1 MQGFSHLHVHS
12 HYTLLGSTAPVAGLV
27 ARAAAEGMAHLAL
40 TDLNALYGVV
50 AFERACREAGIAPIL
65 GMTTTVA
72 LPEGRIGPAATPG
85 RLVLLATGPAGYR
98 SLCRLSSRIQA
109 QPEREIAAAVGL
121 AWDDLEAN
129 HEGLIC
135 LSGGRMGWVERL
147 LRAGDGEA
155 AARYAA
161 RLAAIYGRDAY
172 LSLEIHQPGD
182 LPVVEALSDLGQ
194 RLGLRAVAAQPVYCL
209 SPNDAPRL
217 RLLAAIDEN
226 VRLEAV
232 PPSALPAGGDPAVDL
247 HWLSPAEV
255 AARFA
260 SLVEPLETVAE
271 VAARC
276 GPALPGGEP
285 IWPALKL
292 PQGQGPDEAL
302 SALARSG
309 LVALFGP
316 DAPAGVRQRLESELA
331 AITRDGYSPLF
342 LVVADIVR
350 YAREAGV
357 PVNTRGSVA
366 NSLVAYCTGITN
378 VDPMAHDL
386 LFERFLNPARAEA
399 SGASGHGLP
408 DIDLDFCSRQRDRVL
423 EYVRRTY
430 GPEQVAL
437 VSTVSTLQPR
447 GAVRETAKAYGL
459 DEGQTNH
466 LVALLPRRWHPDP
479 RRRDRRTVEDVLDDL
494 PDPRLQEVV
503 RAAYEIVG
511 QPHHLSVHPGGLVIT
526 PGPLTDV
533 LPLQWAP
540 KGFLI
545 TQFDHGD
552 VEALGL
558 PKIDLLGIRALTVLA
573 EAERLVQAHHDPA
586 FHLAGIPLDDA
597 ATGDLLA
604 RGETIGVFQCES
616 QGARRTLRQLRAR
629 TVRDLAVANAF
640 FKPGPATGGMAQAF
654 VRRYRG
660 EEPVRFLHPA
670 LAPILGSTQ
679 GILLFQEQVLRV
691 AREIAGLS
699 WAQADQLRR
708 GMGHFGHQ
716 QMAEM
721 ESAFVAG
728 CQRPPPDGPGFSQSQ
743 AETLWEQVHAFA
755 GYGFNQGHAT
765 SYAMVSYRSAYLKT
779 HWPAAFLCARLSE
792 WGGYHHQAVYMAEA
806 VRLGLD
812 VRPPHVNHSGP
823 RFSLGWEGEQAVLW
837 MGLGQVRDLRRSSA
851 RKIVVE
857 RLRPHGGRPQPYAG
871 LRDLLRRAPLQRK
884 EVAHLVQCGA
894 LDGLGE
900 SRAALLAQADEIE
913 QAGSALQMTFDFV
926 QPQIPPESP
935 AQRLAW
941 ERHLLGQPVSVHPLA
956 VAALPET
963 LLLGRL
969 PEQAGQ
975 RVTVAG
981 VRLPGWSGGQGFY
994 LSDGQT
1000 FVVARGGPALQ
1011 APPPWAPLVVQG
1023 RWVDDEWQGGWLQV
1037 EGMERVGL

>member
-1 MQGFSHLHVHS
+1 M
-12 HYTLLGSTAPVAGLV
+12 
-27 ARAAAEGMAHLAL
+27 
-40 TDLNALYGVV
+40 
-50 AFERACREAGIAPIL
+50 
-65 GMTTTVA
+65 
-72 LPEGRIGPAATPG
+72 
-85 RLVLLATGPAGYR
+85 
-98 SLCRLSSRIQA
+98 
-109 QPEREIAAAVGL
+109 GL
-121 AWDDLEAN
+121 AWADLEA
-129 HEGLIC
+129 HREGLIC

-147 LRAGDGEA
+147 LRAGDEEG
-155 AARYAA
+155 AARYAD
-161 RLAAIYGRDAY
+161 RLAAIYDQDAY
-172 LSLEIHQPGD
+172 LSLEIHQPSD
-182 LPVVEALSDLGQ
+182 LPVVEELVA
-194 RLGLRAVAAQPVYCL
+194 LGLRQGMRPLAAQPVYCL
-209 SPNDAPRL
+209 SPDDAPRL

-226 VRLEAV
+226 IRLDAV
-232 PPSALPAGGDPAVDL
+232 PPSALPGGGDPAVDV
-247 HWLSPAEV
+247 HWLSAAEV
-255 AARFA
+255 AERFA
-260 SLVEPLETVAE
+260 GASQGLNEALESAAE
-271 VAARC
+271 VATRC
-276 GPALPGGEP
+276 GPVLPGGEP
-285 IWPALKL
+285 IWPVLKL
-292 PQGQGPDEAL
+292 PQGQSPDQALATLALSGLEVHYGPD
-302 SALARSG
+302 
-309 LVALFGP
+309 
-316 DAPAGVRQRLESELA
+316 PAGQVRQRLDAELA
-331 AITRDGYSPLF
+331 AITRYGYSPLF

-386 LFERFLNPARAEA
+386 LFERFLNPARAET
-399 SGASGHGLP
+399 SGTSGHGLP

-447 GAVRETAKAYGL
+447 GAVRETAKAYGI
-459 DEGQTNH
+459 DERQTKH
-466 LVALLPRRWHPDP
+466 LVTLLPRRWHPDP
-479 RRRDRRTVEDVLDDL
+479 RRRDRRTVDDVLDDL
-494 PDPRLQEVV
+494 TDPRLQEVV
-503 RAAYEIVG
+503 RAAYELIG
-511 QPHHLSVHPGGLVIT
+511 QPHHLSVHPGGVVIT
-526 PGPLTDV
+526 PGPLTDM

-573 EAERLVQAHHDPA
+573 EAERLVRAHHDPD
-586 FHLAGIPLDDA
+586 FHLSGVPLDDG

-604 RGETIGVFQCES
+604 RAETIGVFQCES

-670 LAPILGSTQ
+670 LTPILGSTQ

-716 QMAEM
+716 QMAGM

-728 CQRPPPDGPGFSQSQ
+728 CQRPPPDGPGLSQSQ

-765 SYAMVSYRSAYLKT
+765 SYAMVSYRSAYLKAR
-779 HWPAAFLCARLSE
+779 WPAAFLCARLSE
-792 WGGYHHQAVYMAEA
+792 WGGYHHRAVYMAEA
-806 VRLGLD
+806 VRLGLS

-823 RFSLGWEGEQAVLW
+823 RFSLGWEREQAVLW
-837 MGLGQVRDLRRSSA
+837 MGLGQVRDLRRSSV
-851 RKIVVE
+851 RKIVAE
-857 RLRPHGGRPQPYAG
+857 RLRSQGGQPQPYAD
-871 LRDLLRRAPLQRK
+871 LRDLQRRVPLQRK
-884 EVAHLVQCGA
+884 EVVHLIQCGA

-900 SRAALLAQADEIE
+900 SRAALLGQAEEIE

-926 QPQIPPESP
+926 QPQIPSESP

-941 ERHLLGQPVSVHPLA
+941 ERHMLGQPVSVHPLE
-956 VAALPET
+956 VAALPDH
-963 LLLGRL
+963 LPLRRL
-969 PEQAGQ
+969 TEQAGQ

-981 VRLPGWSGGQGFY
+981 VRLPSWTGGQGFY
-994 LSDGQT
+994 LGDGQT
-1000 FVVARGGPALQ
+1000 FVVARGGPGFQ
-1011 APPPWAPLVVQG
+1011 APPPWAPVLVQG
-1023 RWVDDEWQGGWLQV
+1023 RWVDDEWRGSWLQV
-1037 EGMERVGL
+1037 EGLERVELDVSDPSHPRL